1 MFGMVAMHNW
11 EQYKQTRQFFTFF
24 LQYLKLEL
32 MVTNS
37 RVKWR
42 YLVFM
47 SKPSRLNR
55 KTETHSTIDASRKN
69 IHTKS

>member
-1 MFGMVAMHNW
+1 MAAMHNW
-11 EQYKQTRQFFTFF
+11 EQYKQNRQFFTFF

-55 KTETHSTIDASRKN
+55 KTETHSTIDALRKN